1 MTKPTKAATPARP
14 DFAFERAAG
23 AGGYVVGVDE
33 VGRGPWA
40 GPVYACA
47 VRLYDM
53 DAPAD
58 LLGAL
63 RDSKALSKRRRE
75 ALAPLIERHGRC
87 ALGVASVREIEDLNI
102 LQASLLAM
110 RRAVEALTSETGAAP
125 ALALVD
131 GNRAPDLACPVET
144 VVKGDARSLSIAAAS
159 IFAKV
164 SRDRHMAEL
173 AALHPGYGW
182 ERNAGYGV
190 AEHRLGLQ
198 RLGVTIHHR
207 RTFTPVAKLMTP
219 EDS

>member
-1 MTKPTKAATPARP
+1 MTKPTKAATAPRP
-14 DFAFERAAG
+14 DFAIERAAG
-23 AGGYVVGVDE
+23 ACGYIVGVDE

-53 DAPAD
+53 EAPAAF
-58 LLGAL
+58 LGGL

-102 LQASLLAM
+102 LQASMLAM
-110 RRAVEALTSETGAAP
+110 RRAVDALAAEIGAAP

-131 GNRAPDLACPVET
+131 GNRAPALTCAVET
-144 VVKGDARSLSIAAAS
+144 VVKGDAKSLSIAAAS

-164 SRDRHMAEL
+164 SRDRHMAML
-173 AALHPGYGW
+173 STQHPGYGW

-190 AEHRLGLQ
+190 LEHRLGLQ
-198 RLGVTIHHR
+198 RLGATIHHR
-207 RTFTPVAKLMTP
+207 RTFTPIAKLLTP